1 MKKTIFKIEII
12 AKKSNSTNLIDAI
25 KLADDYF
32 SKNENTQLNSL
43 GRGVNKL
50 ESSYN
55 VSFKKNKKGENN
67 KIIFQETSRF
77 EIDSNDK
84 SLQNLINPKLII
96 KQRFNQI

>member
-25 KLADDYF
+25 KLADDFF
-32 SKNENTQLNSL
+32 SKNENTPLNLSA
-43 GRGVNKL
+43 RSMNKL

-55 VSFKKNKKGENN
+55 VILKKNKKGEHN
-67 KIIFQETSRF
+67 KIILQETSRL
-77 EIDSNDK
+77 EIDINDK
-84 SLQNLINPKLII
+84 SLENLINPKLII